1 MRIAS
6 VGHAFFAAAMIMLGI
21 LGLLKGDFAVM
32 WQPVPDGLPARAVLI
47 YLCALLALATGIG
60 LLFRRTAAIAA
71 RVLLVYL
78 LLWLLLLR
86 VPTMLISRTVDFWW
100 AAAKIAAMAAA
111 AWVLYV
117 WFAND
122 ADRRGRF
129 GFAVSEKGLYIARV
143 LYALAMIAF
152 GIAHFVYPEP
162 TAGLVPKWLPWHLFW
177 AYFFGWTFVAAGVAM
192 IIGVFARLAAALSAL
207 EIGMFTVIV
216 WVPIAAAG
224 GASAFQWD
232 ETVIS
237 IALTAA
243 AWVVAESYR
252 GKPWLAVN
260 QR

>member
-6 VGHAFFAAAMIMLGI
+6 VGHAFFAAAMILIGI
-21 LGLLKGDFAVM
+21 LGLLKGDFAVI
-32 WQPVPDGLPARAVLI
+32 WQPVPDGVPARAALI
-47 YLCALLALATGIG
+47 YLCALVALATGIG

-71 RVLLVYL
+71 RVLLAYL

-100 AAAKIAAMAAA
+100 AAAKISSMAAA

-117 WFAND
+117 RFAD
-122 ADRRGRF
+122 DGDRRRF
-129 GFAVSEKGLYIARV
+129 GFAASDKGLYVARV

-152 GIAHFVYPEP
+152 GVAHFVYPEP
-162 TAGLVPKWLPWHLFW
+162 TAGLVPRWLPWHLFW
-177 AYFFGWTFVAAGVAM
+177 AYFFGGTFIAAGVAVS
-192 IIGVFARLAAALSAL
+192 IGVFARLAAALSAL
-207 EIGMFTVIV
+207 EIGMFLVLV

-232 ETVIS
+232 ETVVS
-237 IALTAA
+237 IVLTAA

-252 GKPWLAVN
+252 GMSWLGVN

>member
-32 WQPVPDGLPARAVLI
+32 WQPVPDAVPARVALI
-47 YLCALLALATGIG
+47 YLCALVALATGIG
-60 LLFRRTAAIAA
+60 LLFRSTAAIAA

-78 LLWLLLLR
+78 LAWLLLLR
-86 VPTMLISRTVDFWW
+86 VPSMLTSRTVDFWW
-100 AAAKIAAMAAA
+100 AAAKIAAITAA
-111 AWVLYV
+111 AWVLYM
-117 WFAND
+117 WFAAD
-122 ADRRGRF
+122 GDRRRF
-129 GFAVSEKGLYIARV
+129 KFFASDNGLYIARV

-192 IIGVFARLAAALSAL
+192 IIGVFARMAAALSAL
-207 EIGMFTVIV
+207 EIGMFTIIV
-216 WVPIAAAG
+216 WLPIAAAG
-224 GASAFQWD
+224 GASVFQWD

-252 GKPWLAVN
+252 GSPWLAVN
-260 QR
+260 KR

>member
-32 WQPVPDGLPARAVLI
+32 WQPVPDAMPLRPALI
-47 YLCALLALATGIG
+47 YLCALLAIATGIG

-122 ADRRGRF
+122 ADRRRF
-129 GFAVSEKGLYIARV
+129 GFAASANGLYLARL

-177 AYFFGWTFVAAGVAM
+177 AYFFGATFIAAGVAM

-252 GKPWLAVN
+252 SKPWLAVN

>member
-32 WQPVPDGLPARAVLI
+32 WQPVPDAMPLRPALI
-47 YLCALLALATGIG
+47 YLCALLAIATGIG

-122 ADRRGRF
+122 ADRRRF
-129 GFAVSEKGLYIARV
+129 GFAASANGLYLARL

-162 TAGLVPKWLPWHLFW
+162 TAGLVPKWLPWHFFR
-177 AYFFGWTFVAAGVAM
+177 AYFFGATFIAAGVAM

-252 GKPWLAVN
+252 SKPWLAVN